1 VCAVLPKR
9 GTLILGAGG
18 LTETL
23 KGLWTNLTSG
33 MKVIS
38 GMASEKRVDMD
49 YLKELIEKR
58 EFIPVID
65 KVFNLDQMVE
75 AHTYVERGHKSGN
88 VVIKIE

>member
-1 VCAVLPKR
+1 
-9 GTLILGAGG
+9 
-18 LTETL
+18 
-23 KGLWTNLTSG
+23 

-38 GMASEKRVDMD
+38 GMASEKREDMD